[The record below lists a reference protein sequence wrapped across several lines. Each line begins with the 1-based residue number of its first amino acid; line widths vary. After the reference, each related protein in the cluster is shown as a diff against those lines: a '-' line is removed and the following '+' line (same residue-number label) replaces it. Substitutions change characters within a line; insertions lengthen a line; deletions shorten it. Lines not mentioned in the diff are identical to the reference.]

1 MESFRLKRV
10 KGFIDSDEIKLKPLT
25 FIIGQNSS
33 GKSSIMRFP
42 LVLKQT
48 FLDDSM
54 APLLFYGKSIDYG
67 NFEDVVFAHKRRG
80 DIEFEILIDYR
91 ELLRIAGPV
100 RRKMLRFF
108 SGLEKIRLNVRVF
121 QEDIGIIKIKE
132 LIVFDADMASGEL
145 FSLELT
151 EDKEYYEVRGLFER
165 ILKIKTK
172 DMLFDKFLPDF
183 RMYPLGKSKEERE
196 SEQAFAFLYLF
207 TELTRYFNSSA
218 NNIFYIGPFRKT
230 PERSYRYRE
239 NAVNYVGHDGE
250 FAPAILGQDRRT
262 GGRLINDVSNW
273 LSKNLNHRI
282 DVEDLLGN
290 EYGGTTDLF
299 RLMVTDEITGQKNNL
314 IDVGHGLSQLIPIV
328 VQTFLHQNKT
338 ARERRG
344 LAKIHIIEQPE
355 LHLHPSAQACLID
368 LFIEGTKN
376 KNRLENKFLV
386 ETHSEH
392 MIIRLRRYIIEGK
405 IDPKEVAIYYTEKT
419 QDNNYN
425 TIRELKIDEFGNIA
439 DWPEGFFEED
449 YNEVLK
455 LRDSLYK
462 KQGGSKI
469 PW

>member
-1 MESFRLKRV
+1 MESFRLKRI
-10 KGFIDSDEIKLKPLT
+10 KGFIDSKEIKLKPLT

-33 GKSSIMRFP
+33 GKSSVMRFP

-67 NFEDVVFAHKRRG
+67 NFEDVVFEHKREG
-80 DIEFEILIDYR
+80 DIEFEVVIDCI
-91 ELLRIAGPV
+91 ELLRHSGFM
-100 RRKMLRFF
+100 RRKILGFF
-108 SGLEKIRLNVRVF
+108 AGLEKIKLNVCVF
-121 QEDIGIIKIKE
+121 QDEFGILKIKE
-132 LIVFDADMASGEL
+132 LSIFDADMSSDEL

-151 EDKEYYEVRGLFER
+151 ENKEYYEVRGLFEEIHR
-165 ILKIKTK
+165 IKTK
-172 DMLFDKFLPDF
+172 DLVFDKFIPDF
-183 RMYPLGKSKEERE
+183 RISPLRTNRKEQED
-196 SEQAFAFLYLF
+196 EQTVAFHYLF
-207 TELTRYFNSSA
+207 MELIRYFNFSA

-282 DVEDLLGN
+282 DVEDLVGN

-328 VQTFLHQNKT
+328 VQTFLHQTRT

-376 KNRLENKFLV
+376 KRRLENKFLV

-419 QDNNYN
+419 QNNN
-425 TIRELKIDEFGNIA
+425 HNMIRELKIDEFGNIA